1 MPKCASCGSEGRKAD
16 SMISSR
22 SLLHAT
28 VRRRSF
34 LVGGVEAVFALRIEF
49 VHGRALQCGDS
60 RRLRGERIIL
70 IDVKDVTVLAKAS
83 RKSGAVVVRR
93 VVR

>member
-1 MPKCASCGSEGRKAD
+1 MPRCASCGSEGRKAD

-28 VRRRSF
+28 VRGRSF

-70 IDVKDVTVLAKAS
+70 IVKGVAVLAKAS
-83 RKSGAVVVRR
+83 RKLGAVVVRR